1 MNTEL
6 LREALTHIPED
17 SDLARRVAEF
27 LSSPVHVGDTL
38 SFRAEWPGRGDKDAY
53 GTRERTSRHRKFNFD
68 TREYEE
74 GYRDNTWTEP
84 TFPEYAP
91 VRSSS
96 FEDLGRGIVVEI
108 NGHNYRINAIVQTG
122 DISPDLAH
130 VTFTATDD
138 PETPWTP
145 FDEDAAR
152 QEAIERL
159 RENIAEYEEMVA
171 ESERDGDSDR
181 SWMTG
186 TIEEDRCRIWNL
198 EHGEDVWAPGD
209 VVVFGQPRFI
219 QNPIFPTHEGRPAMH
234 LMTLETGWGDSGN
247 VNILFACDDNG
258 VPCAAWM
265 EASCC

>member
-1 MNTEL
+1 MTTDL

-53 GTRERTSRHRKFNFD
+53 ETRERTSRHRKFNFD

-74 GYRDNTWTEP
+74 GYNDHTWSEP
-84 TFPEYAP
+84 VFPEYAP
-91 VRSSS
+91 ARSFDFAALS
-96 FEDLGRGIVVEI
+96 EGIVVEI
-108 NGHNYRINAIVQTG
+108 NGHRYRIHAVVQ
-122 DISPDLAH
+122 DDDCSPSAAH

-152 QEAIERL
+152 QEMIERL
-159 RENIAEYEEMVA
+159 RDEIAEYEEMLA
-171 ESERDGDSDR
+171 ETEDGNSDR
-181 SWMTG
+181 SWMRNSV
-186 TIEEDRCRIWNL
+186 EENRCRIWNL
-198 EHGEDVWAPGD
+198 EHGEDMWAPGE
-209 VVVFGQPRFI
+209 VVVFGQPHFI
-219 QNPIFPTHEGRPAMH
+219 QNPIYPTHEGRSAMH